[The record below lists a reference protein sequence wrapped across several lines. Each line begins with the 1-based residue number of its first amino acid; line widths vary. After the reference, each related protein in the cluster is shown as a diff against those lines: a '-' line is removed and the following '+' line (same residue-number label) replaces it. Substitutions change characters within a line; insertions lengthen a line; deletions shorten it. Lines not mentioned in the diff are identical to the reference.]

1 MLEEIERIVE
11 YGILKDIEEAV
22 RSALEEGIT
31 ATAVL
36 DTMINALVKVGERY
50 QRKELFVPDMLI
62 SAMTMQ
68 RGVGIL
74 KPLFAADDGSRYG
87 KFIIGTVRGDLHDI
101 GKNLVSMMVSAAG
114 FQVIDLGVD
123 VPPEKFIE
131 AIRENPDCRVV
142 GVSALLTTTLEA
154 MRKTVP
160 AITEAGRRS
169 QVKIMVGGT
178 PVTQAFADRI
188 GADVHTSNAAEAAI
202 KARELA
208 KEQESKNA
216 SP

>member
-22 RSALEEGIT
+22 RGALEEGIT

-50 QRKELFVPDMLI
+50 QRKEIFVPDMLI

-74 KPLFAADDGSRYG
+74 KPFFAAEGGSRYG
-87 KFIIGTVRGDLHDI
+87 KYIIGTVRGDLHDI

-114 FQVIDLGVD
+114 FEVIDLGVD

-131 AIRENPDCRVV
+131 AIKENPDCRVV
-142 GVSALLTTTLEA
+142 GISALLTTTLEA
-154 MRKTVP
+154 MRKTVQ
-160 AITEAGRRS
+160 AITEAGLRS
-169 QVKIMVGGT
+169 RVKIMVGGT
-178 PVTQAFADRI
+178 PVTQAFAEKI
-188 GADVHTSNAAEAAI
+188 GADAYTPNAAEAAL

-208 KEQESKNA
+208 GQRED
-216 SP
+216 